1 MNLEKDFIRGLLYEY
16 KTHSQIDSI
25 EKIDDKDILN
35 IMKSEDMR
43 APIITAICSQIL
55 GEKFIDDTYN
65 RFVSLI
71 DECLEDIKTQ

>member
-1 MNLEKDFIRGLLYEY
+1 MRININMNLEKDFIRGLLYEY

-43 APIITAICSQIL
+43 NRNL
-55 GEKFIDDTYN
+55 FIKI
-65 RFVSLI
+65 F
-71 DECLEDIKTQ
+71 DIKFHKEEI